1 MTTRNN
7 RSTFWATD
15 LVRHLWLPIV
25 LLILWFAISANWNS
39 VYFPSLAQILS
50 ETWNVWFANN
60 GLAENLVP
68 SLLRLMLGF
77 SIAVVAGVLLGTFFG
92 LLPRAETAFRPLVET
107 LRAVPGAA
115 LLPIALMFFGTGE
128 TMKLFLIAF
137 ASMWPIMLNTI
148 EGVRSI
154 HPTLGLVVETFRISP
169 WDRFIKVYL
178 PAAAPQVFAGSR
190 VALSIGVAVMVV
202 VEMFGTPGGIGY
214 YIRNSQSNFMVL
226 EMWTGLIVLGLFGY
240 VLNALFRIIERRI
253 LKWHHTMV
261 AFTQGASS

>member
-1 MTTRNN
+1 MKNRNN
-7 RSTFWATD
+7 PSTLWATD
-15 LVRHLWLPIV
+15 LVRHLWLPV
-25 LLILWFAISANWNS
+25 LLVALWLIISANWNS

-50 ETWNVWFANN
+50 ETWNVWFVNN
-60 GLAENLVP
+60 GFVENLLP
-68 SLLRLMLGF
+68 SLIRLMIGF
-77 SIAVVAGVLLGTFFG
+77 AIAVFMGVMLGTLFG
-92 LLPRAETAFRPLVET
+92 LLPRTETAFRPLVEV

-128 TMKLFLIAF
+128 SMKLFLIVF

-154 HPTLGLVVETFRISP
+154 HPTIGLVVETFRLTP
-169 WDRFIKVYL
+169 WDRFTKVYL

-190 VALSIGVAVMVV
+190 IALGIGVAVMVV

-214 YIRNSQSNFMVL
+214 YIRNSQSNFMVM

-240 VLNALFRIIERRI
+240 LLNALFRIIERRI
-253 LKWHHTMV
+253 LNWHHTMV
-261 AFTQGASS
+261 AFSQGASS